1 MATRPNLNTSAS
13 PLLRPHLGRGWA
25 FPVKPVNGRLAMA
38 REEEDIE
45 QAIEIILRTA
55 PTERVMLPGFGAGL
69 QQFLFAPNSPV
80 THRRVED
87 VVRRTLVAHEAR
99 ITVERVAARAAAQET
114 NLMEIEID
122 YVVRRT
128 NSSFNRVFPF
138 YLNEAE

>member
-1 MATRPNLNTSAS
+1 MASSTSVPKPA
-13 PLLRPHLGRGWA
+13 RPHLGVGWA
-25 FPVKPVNGRLAMA
+25 FPLRASGGRLRYAA
-38 REEEDIE
+38 GVEDIE

-55 PTERVMLPGFGAGL
+55 PGERVMLPGFGAGL

-87 VVRRTLVAHEAR
+87 VVRTALLAHEPR
-99 ITVERVAARAAAQET
+99 ILVENVVARASPREV

-122 YVVRRT
+122 YVVHRT
-128 NSSFNRVFPF
+128 NSAYNRVYPF

>member
-25 FPVKPVNGRLAMA
+25 FPVKPVNGRLTMA

-87 VVRRTLVAHEAR
+87 VVRRALVAHEAR
-99 ITVERVAARAAAQET
+99 ITVERLTSSRAARTLVGGRRSPAASVPES
-114 NLMEIEID
+114 M
-122 YVVRRT
+122 
-128 NSSFNRVFPF
+128 SSRMLAVICR
-138 YLNEAE
+138 